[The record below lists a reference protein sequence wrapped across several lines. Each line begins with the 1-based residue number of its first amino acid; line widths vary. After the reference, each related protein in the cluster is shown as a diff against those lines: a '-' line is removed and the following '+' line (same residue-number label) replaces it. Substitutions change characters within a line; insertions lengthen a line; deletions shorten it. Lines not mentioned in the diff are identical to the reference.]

1 MSLGNRAHFYARPQ
15 YRAALVR
22 CFADVLGCAGP
33 ISLPARGNPEA
44 ILAFSFPDGG
54 SISIDFIDDALD
66 AEQARRGAWLELPS
80 ADASAMQRR
89 VLDAGFERDHCDA
102 TRAFY
107 FAAPGGQV
115 FSITRA

>member
-1 MSLGNRAHFYARPQ
+1 MSANVARPSCGCAGRITVERREQHMSLGNRAHFHARPQ

-33 ISLPARGNPEA
+33 ISLPARGNPDA

-66 AEQARRGAWLELPS
+66 AEQARRSAWLELRS

-89 VLDAGFERDHCDA
+89 VLDA
-102 TRAFY
+102 
-107 FAAPGGQV
+107 
-115 FSITRA
+115 